1 MLIDMQIKPC
11 WYYHRERLNNQKETR
26 GERMRSCDWQEK
38 TERIQYIA
46 NSGVLVEIGS
56 KRILIDALTK
66 SKIPM
71 FKSTPEDIYQQ
82 LLNQEPPYDQIDFLL
97 VTHQHSDHFDVE
109 RVLSFLKN
117 SQKTKVIAPEE
128 VVFALR
134 KEAPDVLSERLY
146 GMNPAL
152 GQSETIYLE
161 GLRIK
166 GMAMRHEGET
176 DTVIFHLAYLIDGG
190 KKVLHLGDAAPVSE
204 NFEGFHLREE
214 KIQVLLANFPYAGI
228 PRARQIIRDFIEP
241 QRMAVI
247 HLPDPNQDRW
257 GWIKATQK
265 SYQRN
270 RKDFVSTD
278 FLKNTGDWILV

>member
-1 MLIDMQIKPC
+1 
-11 WYYHRERLNNQKETR
+11 
-26 GERMRSCDWQEK
+26 MRSCDWQEK

-97 VTHQHSDHFDVE
+97 VTHQHSDHFDAE
-109 RVLSFLKN
+109 RVLSFLRN
-117 SQKTKVIAPEE
+117 SQKTKIIAPEE
-128 VVFALR
+128 VIFSLR
-134 KEAPDVLSERLY
+134 KEAPDVSSERLY

-176 DTVIFHLAYLIDGG
+176 DTAILHLAYLMDGG
-190 KKVLHLGDAAPVSE
+190 KKVMHLGDAAPEKE
-204 NFEGFHLREE
+204 NFDTFQLKEE
-214 KIQVLLANFPYAGI
+214 VVDVLLANFPYAGI
-228 PRARQIIRDFIEP
+228 PKARQLVREYIAP
-241 QRMAVI
+241 KKMAVI
-247 HLPDPNQDRW
+247 HLPDPDKDRW
-257 GWIKATQK
+257 GWRKATQK
-265 SYQRN
+265 SYLRSKQ
-270 RKDFVSTD
+270 DFVKTV
-278 FLKNTGDWILV
+278 FFKEMGERIEI